1 MAACMRPLL
10 LLCLLASAVR
20 ATVHLALHPGHVR
33 IAEDES
39 TEVVVSF
46 RVTGSV
52 PQESYVA
59 ISSDHAHVADVAEP
73 QFVVQ
78 DLERN
83 VSVTVHGKLIGKSR
97 LTFRY
102 FESPDAAASDAQ
114 QLDVAVIRSMPK
126 IQIIFTIFV
135 AVLVSI
141 NNISMGC
148 VISLPTITGVV
159 RKPIAPLIG
168 FACQFLI
175 MPLASYFV
183 GMYAFPDNP
192 NWRLGLFVLGCC
204 PGGTGSNFWTLLFD
218 GDVDLSITMT
228 FFSTIAAMGKCSPD
242 PSVCG

>member
-1 MAACMRPLL
+1 MSAVSLQL
-10 LLCLLASAVR
+10 LLCLLQYAAVSG
-20 ATVHLALHPGHVR
+20 TVHLALHPGHVR
-33 IAEDES
+33 IAEGET
-39 TEVVVSF
+39 TEVIVSF

-52 PQESYVA
+52 PRESYVTV
-59 ISSDHAHVADVAEP
+59 SSDHSHVADVVEP
-73 QFVVQ
+73 HFVVQ
-78 DLERN
+78 DLDRN
-83 VSVTVHGKLIGKSR
+83 VSVTVRGKLIGKSR
-97 LTFRY
+97 LSFRY
-102 FESPDAAASDAQ
+102 YESPDALASDDR

-135 AVLVSI
+135 AILVSI

-159 RKPIAPLIG
+159 KKPIAPLIG

-183 GMYAFPDNP
+183 GMYAFPENP

-228 FFSTIAAMGKCSPD
+228 FFSTIAAMGQLYL
-242 PSVCG
+242 